1 MAPETSS
8 ALIPIGNEGRNVFA
22 DGDGL
27 VVVSE
32 AHADVLGR
40 IVRDTRARAVALGCG
55 GGR

>member
-1 MAPETSS
+1 MF
-8 ALIPIGNEGRNVFA
+8 V

-40 IVRDTRARAVALGCG
+40 IVRDTC
-55 GGR
+55 